1 MSLGKRFIKNSFF
14 NVAGWLW
21 LTVISVVTVPYI
33 VKKLGYDA
41 YGVLSLVSMVVG
53 YFAFLDLGLG
63 DAVIKYV
70 SHYQFLKNYAKMN
83 RILSSILALF
93 IVIGIGGGVG
103 IILFTEFFA
112 IRLFKIPM
120 HLVDDSRFCFFVSSL

>member
-70 SHYQFLKNYAKMN
+70 SHYHVLKRSEEHTSELQSRQY
-83 RILSSILALF
+83 L
-93 IVIGIGGGVG
+93 VC
-103 IILFTEFFA
+103 
-112 IRLFKIPM
+112 RLLLEKKNK
-120 HLVDDSRFCFFVSSL
+120 